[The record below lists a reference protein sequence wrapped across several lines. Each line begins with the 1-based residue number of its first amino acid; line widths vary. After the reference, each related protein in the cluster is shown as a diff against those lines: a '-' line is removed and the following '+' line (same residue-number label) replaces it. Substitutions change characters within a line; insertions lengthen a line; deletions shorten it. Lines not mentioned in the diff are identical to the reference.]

1 MNLNDKIQTLNET
14 LQFGGDPKWDYLAL
28 LQVCALLIVIV
39 SYNNAKTWQGEP
51 MLFCNGKRQR
61 WPQLSMIYFITNQ
74 DNFITSLQGQTVIIV
89 KNAIKCTDTVT
100 SRPSV
105 KRS

>member
-39 SYNNAKTWQGEP
+39 SYNNAKT
-51 MLFCNGKRQR
+51 
-61 WPQLSMIYFITNQ
+61 
-74 DNFITSLQGQTVIIV
+74 
-89 KNAIKCTDTVT
+89 
-100 SRPSV
+100 
-105 KRS
+105 